1 MSQKLIVGP
10 AILSYPNLFEARGYN
25 GGTAK
30 YSASLVFPK
39 GSDLK
44 ALKAAV
50 VAVAKERFGDK
61 AKQIL
66 ASNPPIH
73 NEEKAEAKGYP
84 EGSVYFNAKST
95 RQPQI
100 VSRYADP
107 KTGKPVVI
115 EEDAATE
122 PEGPNE
128 MYPGVLVKAYVSVY
142 AYDTSGNR
150 GVAFGLEG
158 LQRWDEGERLDGR
171 RAAVNVFDAEMPDEA
186 DIADLDGDEDTD
198 GIDDIL

>member
-1 MSQKLIVGP
+1 MSVKLITPV
-10 AILSYPNLFEARGYN
+10 AILSYPSLFEARSYN
-25 GGTAK
+25 GGAAK
-30 YSASLVFPK
+30 YSTALVFPK

-44 ALKAAV
+44 PLKEAIKE
-50 VAVAKERFGDK
+50 VAKERFGDK
-61 AKQIL
+61 AASIL
-66 ASNPPIH
+66 KNNNPLRTDV
-73 NEEKAEAKGYP
+73 EEKGYP
-84 EGSVYFNAKST
+84 DGATFFNAKST

-115 EEDAATE
+115 DEEAATE
-122 PEGPNE
+122 PDGPNE
-128 MYPGVLVKAYVSVY
+128 MYPGVLVKAYISVY

-158 LQRWDEGERLDGR
+158 LQRWDEGERLDGVR
-171 RAAVNVFDAEMPDEA
+171 AVNVFEAEMPAEA
-186 DIADLDGDEDTD
+186 DIADLNGESDEDES